1 VRLTVL
7 GCSGSFPGPDSP
19 ASAYLLE
26 HDGFRLVLDMGNGAV
41 GSLQRHVGLFDID
54 AIFVSHLHADHCLDM
69 CSYVVARRY
78 HPERPGTA
86 VPVLAPRGAHERL
99 SQAFDFNGGS
109 LADVFDFSEA
119 SAARAS
125 APRGGSGRAA
135 SAAGGAAIH
144 EIGPFQVRTERVNHP
159 VETYAIRLEAD
170 GRSLAYSGDTGESP
184 GLVALAKDADVLL
197 CEASFT
203 EDRVNPSGLHL
214 TGREAGRHA
223 TEAGVGR
230 LLVTHIPVWTDPVR
244 VMAEVD
250 ESFTGPAEAVSL
262 DAVYEI

>member
-119 SAARAS
+119 SAARGS
-125 APRGGSGRAA
+125 AIRG
-135 SAAGGAAIH
+135 
-144 EIGPFQVRTERVNHP
+144 IGPFQVRTERVNHP

-170 GRSLAYSGDTGESP
+170 GRSLVYSGDTGESP
-184 GLVALAKDADVLL
+184 SLVALAKDADVLL

-250 ESFTGPAEAVSL
+250 ESFAGPAEAVSL
-262 DAVYEI
+262 DAAYQI